1 MQELDK
7 HRTRC
12 SPHALTIRAYPNTVE
27 CSRAAIVEVEP
38 RAACSVPFRS
48 LVSSSAAEPL
58 GAAGAVD
65 SLGFGERTGASFSI
79 SFSACTS
86 TMKFVWPFGILPA
99 QRWRWSALSHEV
111 ELNWTGLLW
120 LAVLPAI
127 ARSLAGESAASQVPT
142 FNGAWCATIVI
153 PLLIYGAV
161 FHYMALRVPDIG
173 NPSLKMLPIA
183 WEELGEQVE
192 KIETDLQRATGEARL
207 RTELPRTLVPH
218 PCLRQVSLHCPLNGE
233 VHDFIKGCP

>member
-1 MQELDK
+1 MNGTNYKVHLDGYNNLDYWTGTTEK
-7 HRTRC
+7 SGRREYFYYDETDLMAVR
-12 SPHALTIRAYPNTVE
+12 VDGWKM
-27 CSRAAIVEVEP
+27 AIGVKPEG
-38 RAACSVPFRS
+38 
-48 LVSSSAAEPL
+48 LWW
-58 GAAGAVD
+58 D
-65 SLGFGERTGASFSI
+65 I

-142 FNGAWCATIVI
+142 FNGAWRATIVI

>member
-1 MQELDK
+1 
-7 HRTRC
+7 
-12 SPHALTIRAYPNTVE
+12 
-27 CSRAAIVEVEP
+27 
-38 RAACSVPFRS
+38 
-48 LVSSSAAEPL
+48 
-58 GAAGAVD
+58 
-65 SLGFGERTGASFSI
+65 
-79 SFSACTS
+79 
-86 TMKFVWPFGILPA
+86 MKFVWPFGILPA

-111 ELNWTGLLW
+111 ELNWTGPLW

-142 FNGAWCATIVI
+142 FNGAWRATIVI
-153 PLLIYGAV
+153 ALLIYGAV

-173 NPSLKMLPIA
+173 NLSLKMLPIA

-192 KIETDLQRATGEARL
+192 KIETDLQRATGEGRL

-233 VHDFIKGCP
+233 VHDFIGLPLEITAAFSNAPVIRPVLLSRSRAPTYRE